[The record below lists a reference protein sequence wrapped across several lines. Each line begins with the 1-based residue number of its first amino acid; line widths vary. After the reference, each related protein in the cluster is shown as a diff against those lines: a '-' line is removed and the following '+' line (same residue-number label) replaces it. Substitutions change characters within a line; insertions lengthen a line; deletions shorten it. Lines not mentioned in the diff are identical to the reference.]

1 MECVAVSDVLRST
14 IVLLLHRR
22 DGKKFQEG
30 DHNFAIRSGKLTC
43 ENFHKVRGNK
53 IAPSRG
59 KFLLLTLMGLL
70 IGLGG
75 LVWWSWP
82 YKSEIT

>member
-1 MECVAVSDVLRST
+1 MVGVVTVRGST
-14 IVLLLHRR
+14 IILLLYRG

-43 ENFHKVRGNK
+43 ENFHKEKDSK

-59 KFLLLTLMGLL
+59 KFLLLTLVGLV
-70 IGLGG
+70 GL